1 MDPRDEEAML
11 GGLAQRFLKE
21 LTDAR
26 QGSGPL
32 VHFVTAREMVNII
45 LARCEGVSGNPAAF
59 RDHRLKLIKSVPK
72 V

>member
-1 MDPRDEEAML
+1 ML
-11 GGLAQRFLKE
+11 GGLAQRFLQE
-21 LTDAR
+21 LTDAMR
-26 QGSGPL
+26 QGSGPGSGPL